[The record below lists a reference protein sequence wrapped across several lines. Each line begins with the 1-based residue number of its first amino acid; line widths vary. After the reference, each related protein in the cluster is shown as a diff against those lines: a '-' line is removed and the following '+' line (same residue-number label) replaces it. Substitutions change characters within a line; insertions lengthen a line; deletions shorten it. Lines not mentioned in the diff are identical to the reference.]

1 MAGKDKAE
9 GHAIGIDLGT
19 TYSCVAVWQYD
30 HVEIIV
36 NDQGY
41 RTTPSHVAFTDAEIL
56 VGDAAFNQLIRNP
69 SNSIFD
75 AKRLIGRRF
84 SDACVQDDIKLWPF
98 KVIEGPHDKPTIVVT
113 HKGQEKQFSAEE
125 ISSML
130 LGKMREIAEAFLG
143 STVKNAVITVP
154 AYFSDSQRQA
164 TKNAAISASLKVS
177 RIINEPTAAAI
188 AYGLDKKAGWYSKRN
203 VMMFDFGG
211 GTLDV
216 SLVTISCG
224 VFDVKAT
231 AGDTHLG
238 GEDLDNRMVKYCV
251 EQFKR
256 KNNLDVTGNSKA
268 LRRLKNSCE
277 KAKRRLSFTSS
288 TDIEIDCLHEGSDFC
303 TTITRAKFEEL
314 NRDFFIK
321 CMEPVNKCLED
332 AKMDVSSIHDVV
344 LVGGSSRIPKVQELL
359 QNVFKGKE
367 LCKGINPDEA
377 VAYGAAVQ
385 AAVLNGKGNEK
396 LQDLTLLDVTPLS
409 LGVET
414 GRERDM
420 TVVIPRNTK
429 MPVKRNYT
437 VTTRHDN
444 QAVVRFAVYEG
455 ESTTT
460 VNNYFLGDFRLK
472 DIPPAPRG
480 VPKFNIVF
488 DIDSNGILNVS
499 AEDMLTGQKKGITL
513 TNDTTCEGIERIM

>member
-1 MAGKDKAE
+1 MAGE
-9 GHAIGIDLGT
+9 GGHVIGIDLGT
-19 TYSCVAVWQYD
+19 TYSCVAVWQHD

-36 NDQGY
+36 NDQGN
-41 RTTPSHVAFTDAEIL
+41 RTTPSHVAFNDSETL
-56 VGDAAFNQLIRNP
+56 VGDAAFNQVIRNP
-69 SNSIFD
+69 VNSIFD

-84 SDACVQDDIKLWPF
+84 SDLSVQNDLKLWPF
-98 KVIEGPHDKPTIVVT
+98 KVTKGADDKPIIVVT
-113 HKGQEKQFSAEE
+113 CKGEEKQFSAEE
-125 ISSML
+125 ISSMDVA
-130 LGKMREIAEAFLG
+130 KMRETAEAFLG
-143 STVKNAVITVP
+143 SIVKSAVITVP
-154 AYFSDSQRQA
+154 AYFSDSQRQS
-164 TKNAAISASLKVS
+164 TKNAAITAGLQVMH
-177 RIINEPTAAAI
+177 IINEPTAAAF
-188 AYGLDKKAGWYSKRN
+188 AYGIDKKAGWYSKRN

-231 AGDTHLG
+231 AGDTHFG
-238 GEDLDNRMVKYCV
+238 GEDIDNKLVNYCV

-277 KAKRRLSFTSS
+277 KAKKRLSFAS
-288 TDIEIDCLHEGSDFC
+288 TIDIEIDCLHEGIDFY

-314 NRDFFIK
+314 NRDYFIK
-321 CMEPVNKCLED
+321 CMESVNKCLED
-332 AKMDVSSIHDVV
+332 AKMDVSSVHDVV
-344 LVGGSSRIPKVQELL
+344 LVGGSSRIPNVQELL

-385 AAVLNGKGNEK
+385 AAVLSGKGNEK
-396 LQDLTLLDVTPLS
+396 LQDLTLFDVTPLS

-414 GRERDM
+414 GCERDM

-429 MPVKRNYT
+429 MPIKKNYT

-455 ESTTT
+455 SKI
-460 VNNYFLGDFRLK
+460 FLS
-472 DIPPAPRG
+472 APRG
-480 VPKFNIVF
+480 VPKFNIIF

-499 AEDMLTGQKKGITL
+499 AEDMLTGQTKGITL
-513 TNDTTCEGIERIM
+513 TNDTACEGIEKIM

>member
-1 MAGKDKAE
+1 MAGKDTAA

-56 VGDAAFNQLIRNP
+56 VGEAAFNQLIRNP

-98 KVIEGPHDKPTIVVT
+98 KVIEGPHEKPTIVVT
-113 HKGQEKQFSAEE
+113 HKGQEKQLAAEE
-125 ISSML
+125 ISSMV

-143 STVKNAVITVP
+143 STVKSAVVTVP

-164 TKNAAISASLKVS
+164 TKNAAISAGLKVL
-177 RIINEPTAAAI
+177 RVINEPTAAAI
-188 AYGLDKKAGWYSKRN
+188 AYGLDRKAGWYSKRN

-238 GEDLDNRMVKYCV
+238 GEDLDNRMVNYCV

-277 KAKRRLSFTSS
+277 KAKRRLSFT
-288 TDIEIDCLHEGSDFC
+288 
-303 TTITRAKFEEL
+303 
-314 NRDFFIK
+314 
-321 CMEPVNKCLED
+321 P
-332 AKMDVSSIHDVV
+332 
-344 LVGGSSRIPKVQELL
+344 LL
-359 QNVFKGKE
+359 
-367 LCKGINPDEA
+367 
-377 VAYGAAVQ
+377 
-385 AAVLNGKGNEK
+385 
-396 LQDLTLLDVTPLS
+396 

-488 DIDSNGILNVS
+488 DIDSNGILNVC

-513 TNDTTCEGIERIM
+513 TNDNL

>member
-1 MAGKDKAE
+1 MAGE
-9 GHAIGIDLGT
+9 GGHVIGIDLGT
-19 TYSCVAVWQYD
+19 TYSCVAVWQHD

-36 NDQGY
+36 NDQGN
-41 RTTPSHVAFTDAEIL
+41 RTTPFHVAFNDTETL
-56 VGDAAFNQLIRNP
+56 VGDAAFNQVIRNP
-69 SNSIFD
+69 VNSIFD

-84 SDACVQDDIKLWPF
+84 SDPSVQNDLKLWPF
-98 KVIEGPHDKPTIVVT
+98 KVTEGADDKPIIVVT
-113 HKGQEKQFSAEE
+113 YKGEEKQFSAEE
-125 ISSML
+125 ISSMVVA
-130 LGKMREIAEAFLG
+130 KMRETAEAFLG
-143 STVKNAVITVP
+143 SIVKSAVITVP
-154 AYFSDSQRQA
+154 AYFSDSQRQS
-164 TKNAAISASLKVS
+164 TKNAAITAGLRVMH
-177 RIINEPTAAAI
+177 IINEPTAAAI
-188 AYGLDKKAGWYSKRN
+188 GYGIDKKAGWYSKRN
-203 VMMFDFGG
+203 VMMFDFC
-211 GTLDV
+211 
-216 SLVTISCG
+216 CG

-238 GEDLDNRMVKYCV
+238 GEDIDNKLVNYCV

-277 KAKRRLSFTSS
+277 KAKRRLSFASS
-288 TDIEIDCLHEGSDFC
+288 IDIEIDCLHEGIDFY

-314 NRDFFIK
+314 NRDYFIK

-332 AKMDVSSIHDVV
+332 AKMDVSSVHDVV
-344 LVGGSSRIPKVQELL
+344 LVGGSSRIP
-359 QNVFKGKE
+359 KGKE

-385 AAVLNGKGNEK
+385 AAVLSGKGNEK

-420 TVVIPRNTK
+420 TV
-429 MPVKRNYT
+429 T

-455 ESTTT
+455 ENTTT

-472 DIPPAPRG
+472 DIPSAPRG
-480 VPKFNIVF
+480 VPKFNIIF

-499 AEDMLTGQKKGITL
+499 AEDMLTGQTKGITL
-513 TNDTTCEGIERIM
+513 TNDTACEGIEKIM